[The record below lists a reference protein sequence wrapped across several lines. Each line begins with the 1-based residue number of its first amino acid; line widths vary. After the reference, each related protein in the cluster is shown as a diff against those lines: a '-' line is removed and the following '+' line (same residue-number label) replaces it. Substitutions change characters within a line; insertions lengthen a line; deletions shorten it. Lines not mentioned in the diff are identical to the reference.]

1 MATTKAKP
9 APTDPVALP
18 DAAFLTGQIGALD
31 PLEFVAF
38 AVVDGAAGEGPR
50 EPQGLVE
57 VMALLENGYRVQLLG
72 EGAVDRK
79 VTGFDKG
86 VAPAPDA
93 AAAAKLVLD
102 TLAALVT
109 PPTPRLAMI
118 QGSHAAELARVQ
130 KLAMLTEALNGWLN
144 SLSNN
149 EWGSPTELPFQFKF
163 GDVHARINGM
173 VDQTGA
179 AVIEIA
185 TLAAREVPEDD
196 KIGRVLAEA
205 NAQYAFGRL
214 GLDPDQQLWFRYAL
228 HADPVS
234 TPALH
239 HALGIARQ
247 TAVEAGQFL
256 AKLGAV
262 DATEP
267 DESDDITEKRVNF
280 GAYL

>member
-9 APTDPVALP
+9 APADPVALP
-18 DAAFLTGQIGALD
+18 DTAFVTGQIGALD

-38 AVVDGAAGEGPR
+38 AVVDGALGEGPR
-50 EPQGLVE
+50 EPEGLVE
-57 VMALLENGYRVQLLG
+57 VMALIEGGYRVQLLG
-72 EGAVDRK
+72 ENPAARK
-79 VTGFDKG
+79 IAGFDKG
-86 VAPAPDA
+86 VAPVADA
-93 AAAAKLVLD
+93 GTAAQLVLA
-102 TLAALVT
+102 TLVALVK
-109 PPTPRLAMI
+109 PPTPRIAII

-144 SLSNN
+144 ELSNN
-149 EWGSPTELPFQFKF
+149 EWGSVTELPFQFKF

-205 NAQYAFGRL
+205 NAQYTFGRL
-214 GLDPDQQLWFRYAL
+214 GLDTEQQLWFRYAL

-234 TPALH
+234 KAALN

-267 DESDDITEKRVNF
+267 DDNDDITEKRVNF